1 MKGKMKKVT
10 ASVMALLLTFAPLQR
25 GCLAESGTYS
35 FDDSHICSNQKSTVV
50 CARIGNLENKLKAI
64 SNEESIFQ
72 KIWHWFRPT
81 EEQNYINKVLPILHT
96 LAVKQKSLGQT
107 YTPTFIEGAVEKAAD
122 AVGGGGLLSWLGSRL
137 SSIFNS
143 YAFNTLLIFGGWSFL
158 TNLYKSYQAKK
169 EAGKVEM
176 PVDPVTSMHLL
187 DMHLA
192 SVKGQEKAKKA
203 IRQAVLNIV
212 DKNSQFALRKN
223 SKRAGAGATVIYMI
237 GPSGVGKP
245 MIADICRVVLAG
257 SGATPLVIAAS
268 DIARRSRMSP
278 VEQLF
283 GMRTKRTQNG
293 GETYEYSPI
302 IQRLKAVPNTVV
314 IINEYDKVHSPDL
327 DEKLRTI
334 MDQGYINVNGEKI
347 DCSAATFIITS
358 NESSASANKGNLEIA
373 LDDDGTGSRTFI
385 SHDKSFLNRVKLI
398 ELENLSAKEY
408 KEIAMRP
415 FAELAARYHHQY
427 GIDLAFGDTLD
438 SLAQKVE
445 ELNRGARP
453 IFNYVESLNDKLLNE
468 VVLNNLNNTS
478 KRIKLTVSFDK
489 KQDEFFL
496 EEPNK
501 KVQLEQKQEA
511 KANGVEEKS
520 QPQEESIIQTNEEE
534 IAS

>member
-1 MKGKMKKVT
+1 MKGNMKKAT
-10 ASVMALLLTFAPLQR
+10 ASVLALSLAFHPLNNIANAKCDSNDYV
-25 GCLAESGTYS
+25 CLKTKE
-35 FDDSHICSNQKSTVV
+35 
-50 CARIGNLENKLKAI
+50 LENNLYEEKKDWNFLQKA
-64 SNEESIFQ
+64 
-72 KIWHWFRPT
+72 WHYFSPT
-81 EEQNYINKVLPILHT
+81 EGQNFINKALPALHT
-96 LAVKQKSLGQT
+96 LAVKQKSLNKT
-107 YTPTFIEGAVEKAAD
+107 YPSAFVEDVVEKSAN
-122 AVGGGGLLSWLGSRL
+122 AVGGGGLLSWLGSRI
-137 SSIFNS
+137 SSIFSS

-169 EAGKVEM
+169 EAGKVEK

-237 GPSGVGKP
+237 GPSGVGKT

-257 SGATPLVIAAS
+257 SGATPLVIEAS
-268 DIARRSRMSP
+268 DIDRRSRMSP

-314 IINEYDKVHSPDL
+314 IINEYDKMHSPEL

-358 NESSASANKGNLEIA
+358 NESSNSANKGNLEIA
-373 LDDDGTGSRTFI
+373 FDDDGTCSRTFI
-385 SHDKSFLNRVKLI
+385 NHDKSFLNRLKLI

-427 GIDLAFGDTLD
+427 GIDLAFGNTLD
-438 SLAQKVE
+438 TIAQKVE

-468 VVLNNLNNTS
+468 VVLNNLNNSS
-478 KRIKLTVSFDK
+478 KRIKLALSFDK
-489 KQDEFFL
+489 EQDEFIL
-496 EEPNK
+496 EDPNK
-501 KVQLEQKQEA
+501 A
-511 KANGVEEKS
+511 AR
-520 QPQEESIIQTNEEE
+520 T
-534 IAS
+534 AS

>member
-1 MKGKMKKVT
+1 MKGNMKKAT
-10 ASVMALLLTFAPLQR
+10 ASVLALSLAFHPLNNIANATCDSNDYV
-25 GCLAESGTYS
+25 CLKTEELKKNLYAEKKDWN
-35 FDDSHICSNQKSTVV
+35 FLQK
-50 CARIGNLENKLKAI
+50 A
-64 SNEESIFQ
+64 
-72 KIWHWFRPT
+72 WHYFSPT
-81 EEQNYINKVLPILHT
+81 EGQNFINKALPALHT
-96 LAVKQKSLGQT
+96 LAVKQKSLNKT
-107 YTPTFIEGAVEKAAD
+107 YSSAFVEDVVEKAAN
-122 AVGGGGLLSWLGSRL
+122 AVGGGGLLSWVAHQAWG
-137 SSIFNS
+137 IFDNF
-143 YAFNTLLIFGGWSFL
+143 YFKSFL
-158 TNLYKSYQAKK
+158 AFGIWSVISGWYKGYQAKR
-169 EAGKVEM
+169 EAGKVEK

-237 GPSGVGKP
+237 GPSGVGKT

-257 SGATPLVIAAS
+257 SGATPLVIEAS
-268 DIARRSRMSP
+268 DIDRRSRMSP

-501 KVQLEQKQEA
+501 KALSDQTQDTLS
-511 KANGVEEKS
+511 KATEEKN
-520 QPQEESIIQTNEEE
+520 QLQEDAMDKISAAR

>member
-1 MKGKMKKVT
+1 MKGNMKKIT
-10 ASVMALLLTFAPLQR
+10 ASVLALSLAFSPLQK
-25 GCLAESGTYS
+25 GCFAYS
-35 FDDSHICSNQKSTVV
+35 EECNVCMPKDEVCLKTEELKENLYQEMKDWNWLQKAWHYFSPTEV
-50 CARIGNLENKLKAI
+50 
-64 SNEESIFQ
+64 Q
-72 KIWHWFRPT
+72 KI
-81 EEQNYINKVLPILHT
+81 INKALPVLHT
-96 LAVKQKSLGQT
+96 LAEKQKSLSKT
-107 YTPTFIEGAVEKAAD
+107 YSREFVEEVVEKAAGT
-122 AVGGGGLLSWLGSRL
+122 VSGGGFLSGVASKVF
-137 SSIFNS
+137 SIFDNF
-143 YAFNTLLIFGGWSFL
+143 YFKGFLAFSAWSFVK
-158 TNLYKSYQAKK
+158 NWYDSYQAKK
-169 EAGKVEM
+169 EAGKVEK

-192 SVKGQEKAKKA
+192 AVMGQEKAKKA

-237 GPSGVGKP
+237 GPSGVGKT

-257 SGATPLVIAAS
+257 SGATPLVIEAS
-268 DIARRSRMSP
+268 DIDRRSRMSP

-358 NESSASANKGNLEIA
+358 NESSASANKGNLEIV

-427 GIDLAFGDTLD
+427 GIDLAFGNTLD
-438 SLAQKVE
+438 TLAQKVE

-468 VVLNNLNNTS
+468 VVLNNLNNAS
-478 KRIKLTVSFDK
+478 KRIKLAVSFDK
-489 KQDEFFL
+489 EQDEFIL
-496 EEPNK
+496 EDPNR
-501 KVQLEQKQEA
+501 KVQLEQKQE
-511 KANGVEEKS
+511 
-520 QPQEESIIQTNEEE
+520 E
-534 IAS
+534 I

>member
-1 MKGKMKKVT
+1 MKGNMKKVT
-10 ASVMALLLTFAPLQR
+10 ASVLALSLAFHPLNNIANATCDSTDYV
-25 GCLAESGTYS
+25 CLKTEELKENLYAEKKDWS
-35 FDDSHICSNQKSTVV
+35 FLQK
-50 CARIGNLENKLKAI
+50 A
-64 SNEESIFQ
+64 
-72 KIWHWFRPT
+72 WHYFSPT
-81 EEQNYINKVLPILHT
+81 EGQNFINKALPALHT
-96 LAVKQKSLGQT
+96 LAVKQKSLSKT
-107 YTPTFIEGAVEKAAD
+107 YTSVFVDDVIEKAAGT
-122 AVGGGGLLSWLGSRL
+122 VSGGGVLSWLGSRI

-158 TNLYKSYQAKK
+158 SNLYKSYQAKK
-169 EAGKVEM
+169 EAGKVET
-176 PVDPVTSMHLL
+176 PIDPVTSMHLL

-237 GPSGVGKP
+237 GPSGVGKT

-257 SGATPLVIAAS
+257 SGATPLVIEAS
-268 DIARRSRMSP
+268 DIDRRSRMSP

-427 GIDLAFGDTLD
+427 GIDLAFGNTLD
-438 SLAQKVE
+438 TLAQKVE

-478 KRIKLTVSFDK
+478 KRIKLAVSFDK
-489 KQDEFFL
+489 EQDDFIL
-496 EEPNK
+496 ENPDK

-511 KANGVEEKS
+511 QASGVA
-520 QPQEESIIQTNEEE
+520 EEE
-534 IAS
+534 QFLVDAAEQINQ

>member
-1 MKGKMKKVT
+1 MKGNMKKAT
-10 ASVMALLLTFAPLQR
+10 ASVLALSLIFAPLQKSSFATNVKCESCEKADYV
-25 GCLAESGTYS
+25 CLKTEGMKENLYAEKKDWN
-35 FDDSHICSNQKSTVV
+35 F
-50 CARIGNLENKLKAI
+50 LKKA
-64 SNEESIFQ
+64 
-72 KIWHWFRPT
+72 WHYFSPT
-81 EEQNYINKVLPILHT
+81 EGQNFINKALPALHT
-96 LAVKQKSLGQT
+96 LAVKQKSLSKT
-107 YTPTFIEGAVEKAAD
+107 YSSAFVEDVVEKAAD
-122 AVGGGGLLSWLGSRL
+122 AVGGGGLLSWLGSRI
-137 SSIFNS
+137 SSIFS
-143 YAFNTLLIFGGWSFL
+143 GYAFNTLLIFGGWSFL

-169 EAGKVEM
+169 EAGKVEK

-187 DMHLA
+187 DMQLA

-237 GPSGVGKP
+237 GPSGVGKT

-257 SGATPLVIAAS
+257 SGATPLVIEAS
-268 DIARRSRMSP
+268 DIDRRSRMSP

-427 GIDLAFGDTLD
+427 GIDLAFGNTLD

-453 IFNYVESLNDKLLNE
+453 IFNYVESLNDKLLND
-468 VVLNNLNNTS
+468 VVLNNLNNSS
-478 KRIKLTVSFDK
+478 KRIKLAVSFDK
-489 KQDEFFL
+489 EQDEFIL
-496 EEPNK
+496 EDPNK
-501 KVQLEQKQEA
+501 KVHIEQKQEVTA
-511 KANGVEEKS
+511 VECKDKV
-520 QPQEESIIQTNEEE
+520 QPQDEEVAPIVDEK

>member
-10 ASVMALLLTFAPLQR
+10 ASVLALSLAFHPLHNVATAT
-25 GCLAESGTYS
+25 CNDYV
-35 FDDSHICSNQKSTVV
+35 CQKIET
-50 CARIGNLENKLKAI
+50 LI
-64 SNEESIFQ
+64 SNLNAEKNDWNLLQ
-72 KIWHWFRPT
+72 KAWHYFSPT
-81 EEQNYINKVLPILHT
+81 EGQNFINKALPALHT
-96 LAVKQKSLGQT
+96 LAVKQISLSKT
-107 YTPTFIEGAVEKAAD
+107 YPDAFVEEVVEKATN
-122 AVGGGGLLSWLGSRL
+122 AVGGGGWLSWLGNRI

-158 TNLYKSYQAKK
+158 SNLYKSYQAKK
-169 EAGKVEM
+169 EAGKVEK

-212 DKNSQFALRKN
+212 DKNSQFVLRKN

-237 GPSGVGKP
+237 GPSGVGKT

-257 SGATPLVIAAS
+257 SGATPLVIEAS
-268 DIARRSRMSP
+268 DIDRRSRMSP

-415 FAELAARYHHQY
+415 FAELAARYHQQY
-427 GIDLAFGDTLD
+427 GIDLAFGNTLD
-438 SLAQKVE
+438 ILAQKVE

-478 KRIKLTVSFDK
+478 KRIKLAVSFDK
-489 KQDEFFL
+489 EQDEFIL
-496 EEPNK
+496 EDPNR

-511 KANGVEEKS
+511 QASGVEEED
-520 QPQEESIIQTNEEE
+520 QLPQRIAEQTHE
-534 IAS
+534 

>member
-10 ASVMALLLTFAPLQR
+10 ASVLALSLAFQPLNNIAKAS
-25 GCLAESGTYS
+25 C
-35 FDDSHICSNQKSTVV
+35 DSNDYV
-50 CARIGNLENKLKAI
+50 C
-64 SNEESIFQ
+64 Q
-72 KIWHWFRPT
+72 KIETLNSNLNTEKKEWNLLQKTWHYFSPT
-81 EEQNYINKVLPILHT
+81 EGQSFINKALPALHT
-96 LAVKQKSLGQT
+96 LAVKQISLGKT
-107 YTPTFIEGAVEKAAD
+107 YSPSLVEEVVEKA
-122 AVGGGGLLSWLGSRL
+122 VGTVSGGGIMSWLGSRI

-158 TNLYKSYQAKK
+158 SNLYKSYQAKK
-169 EAGKVEM
+169 EAGKVEK

-237 GPSGVGKP
+237 GPSGVGKT

-257 SGATPLVIAAS
+257 SGATPLVIEAS
-268 DIARRSRMSP
+268 DIDRRSRMSP

-427 GIDLAFGDTLD
+427 GIDLAFGNTLD
-438 SLAQKVE
+438 ILAQKVE

-468 VVLNNLNNTS
+468 VVLNNLNNTA
-478 KRIKLTVSFDK
+478 KHIKLAVSFDK
-489 KQDEFFL
+489 EQDEFIL
-496 EEPNK
+496 ENPDK
-501 KVQLEQKQEA
+501 KVRVEQKQE
-511 KANGVEEKS
+511 
-520 QPQEESIIQTNEEE
+520 E
-534 IAS
+534 I